1 MSESVASNSATAVMS
16 GRPRV
21 TKRRIAVGLL
31 IAAIGLP
38 SIVWA
43 PAFDLLVLAIGLAC
57 LYELNA
63 LCEIKGQE
71 LEYPIAVLGVFAYI
85 VLASLGRLQKWEGV
99 LLAGV
104 TIAAFSIGMYGDQRG
119 YFARTAYTLLAVLY
133 IGKLLTYLVFLRNLP
148 GVGAYWTVF
157 ALLCIAFTDI
167 FGMIIGNRFGR
178 RQLTRISP
186 KKTVEGSLGALICV
200 SAFAAAAS
208 FYTPLGL
215 TLWQAVA
222 LAAATNIGAQAGDLV
237 ESALKRDVGVKD
249 TGTAIVGHGGFLDR
263 FDSYLFGGTVFFAAL
278 HILGLLSVR

>member
-119 YFARTAYTLLAVLY
+119 YFARTAYTLLAVFTFSPQTLN
-133 IGKLLTYLVFLRNLP
+133 ISSAGFSSASDILREGAAIPTQSP
-148 GVGAYWTVF
+148 GF
-157 ALLCIAFTDI
+157 
-167 FGMIIGNRFGR
+167 
-178 RQLTRISP
+178 
-186 KKTVEGSLGALICV
+186 K
-200 SAFAAAAS
+200 
-208 FYTPLGL
+208 
-215 TLWQAVA
+215 
-222 LAAATNIGAQAGDLV
+222 
-237 ESALKRDVGVKD
+237 
-249 TGTAIVGHGGFLDR
+249 
-263 FDSYLFGGTVFFAAL
+263 
-278 HILGLLSVR
+278 